1 MAVRT
6 PKGNRSTRAA
16 GSTMAPA
23 AVGTAS
29 GATSHGGGGAA
40 SGPGTSGGASA
51 EDADADDL
59 LEAAAELAG
68 DIGAAELTRRMAD
81 NIRALRKA
89 RGYSLDDMARRSGV
103 SRASLSQVETA
114 KTNPTIAILW
124 KIAAG
129 LEVPFSAL
137 LGEDNAER
145 VSVLRRPDQRVLKSA
160 DGHFESRPLT
170 PAGVLTGVEVYE
182 LRLAPHTVHASDAH
196 AAGTSE
202 SLTVL
207 VGTLRLRV
215 GDEVHDL
222 SAGDAACFIADV
234 GHSYEN
240 PGRTPTLVHN
250 VIVYAR

>member
-1 MAVRT
+1 MAART
-6 PKGNRSTRAA
+6 PKGNRPTRSAA
-16 GSTMAPA
+16 APSGAPA
-23 AVGTAS
+23 ASAGSSTAGS
-29 GATSHGGGGAA
+29 GAADE
-40 SGPGTSGGASA
+40 PGDGEEEA
-51 EDADADDL
+51 

-196 AAGTSE
+196 AAGTAE

-215 GDEVHDL
+215 GEEVHDL
-222 SAGDAACFIADV
+222 AAGDAACFIADV
-234 GHSYEN
+234 AHSYEN

>member
-1 MAVRT
+1 MAART
-6 PKGNRSTRAA
+6 PKGNRPARSTTSAPDA
-16 GSTMAPA
+16 GSPA
-23 AVGTAS
+23 EGAVRGT
-29 GATSHGGGGAA
+29 GRN
-40 SGPGTSGGASA
+40 
-51 EDADADDL
+51 DDL
-59 LEAAAELAG
+59 LEGATELAG

-81 NIRALRKA
+81 NIRALRKV

-145 VSVLRRPDQRVLKSA
+145 VSVLRRPDQRVLRSA

-196 AAGTSE
+196 ASGTSE

-234 GHSYEN
+234 AHSYEN
-240 PGRTPTLVHN
+240 PGRTPALVHN

>member
-1 MAVRT
+1 MAART
-6 PKGNRSTRAA
+6 PKGNRPASSTAPG
-16 GSTMAPA
+16 GSTA
-23 AVGTAS
+23 AST
-29 GATSHGGGGAA
+29 AA
-40 SGPGTSGGASA
+40 SGSPGPSSA
-51 EDADADDL
+51 AAPDDDMM
-59 LEAAAELAG
+59 EAAAELAG

-137 LGEDNAER
+137 LGEDIAER

-182 LRLAPHTVHASDAH
+182 LRLAPHTVHGSDAH

-215 GDEVHDL
+215 GEEVHDL

-234 GHSYEN
+234 AHSYEN
-240 PGRTPTLVHN
+240 PGRTATLVHN

>member
-1 MAVRT
+1 MAART
-6 PKGNRSTRAA
+6 PKGNRPARSGSSSASSVSSAA
-16 GSTMAPA
+16 GTA
-23 AVGTAS
+23 AAAGPT
-29 GATSHGGGGAA
+29 GGV
-40 SGPGTSGGASA
+40 SA
-51 EDADADDL
+51 EGSAGEPDDDDL
-59 LEAAAELAG
+59 MAAAELAG

-81 NIRALRKA
+81 NIRALRKS

-145 VSVLRRPDQRVLKSA
+145 VSVLRRPDQRVLRSA

-182 LRLAPHTVHASDAH
+182 LRLAPHTVHGSDAH

-215 GDEVHDL
+215 GEEVHDL

-234 GHSYEN
+234 AHSYEN
-240 PGRTPTLVHN
+240 PGRTATLVHN

>member
-1 MAVRT
+1 MAART
-6 PKGNRSTRAA
+6 SKGNRPARSGSSAA
-16 GSTMAPA
+16 GST
-23 AVGTAS
+23 AS
-29 GATSHGGGGAA
+29 GSTAAAPGAVSVGGAVA
-40 SGPGTSGGASA
+40 AGSSA
-51 EDADADDL
+51 EEPAEDDL
-59 LEAAAELAG
+59 MAAAELAG

-137 LGEDNAER
+137 LGEDNPER
-145 VSVLRRPDQRVLKSA
+145 VSVLRRPDQRVLRSA

-182 LRLAPHTVHASDAH
+182 LRLAPHTVHGSDAH

-215 GDEVHDL
+215 GEEVHDL
-222 SAGDAACFIADV
+222 AAGDAACFLADV
-234 GHSYEN
+234 AHSYEN
-240 PGRTPTLVHN
+240 PGRTATLVHN

>member
-1 MAVRT
+1 MAART
-6 PKGNRSTRAA
+6 PKGNRPARSTA
-16 GSTMAPA
+16 SVAPA
-23 AVGTAS
+23 AAS
-29 GATSHGGGGAA
+29 AQAGAA
-40 SGPGTSGGASA
+40 GVGSSSA
-51 EDADADDL
+51 DEATAADDL

-222 SAGDAACFIADV
+222 SAGDAACFVADV
-234 GHSYEN
+234 AHSYEN

>member
-1 MAVRT
+1 MAART
-6 PKGNRSTRAA
+6 PKGNRPARSTTSSADA
-16 GSTMAPA
+16 GSP
-23 AVGTAS
+23 S
-29 GATSHGGGGAA
+29 GSP
-40 SGPGTSGGASA
+40 SGIPSGSPSGSSA
-51 EDADADDL
+51 RSPADAPPGADL
-59 LEAAAELAG
+59 TEVAVELAG

-145 VSVLRRPDQRVLKSA
+145 VSVLRRPDQRVLRSA

-196 AAGTSE
+196 ASGTSE

-222 SAGDAACFIADV
+222 SAGDAACFVADLA
-234 GHSYEN
+234 HSYEN

>member
-1 MAVRT
+1 MAART
-6 PKGNRSTRAA
+6 PRGNRPARSTAAAAPAA
-16 GSTMAPA
+16 GSSGA
-23 AVGTAS
+23 AFGSGLGTAS
-29 GATSHGGGGAA
+29 AAGSGAGAG
-40 SGPGTSGGASA
+40 SEPG
-51 EDADADDL
+51 ADDL

-222 SAGDAACFIADV
+222 AAGDAACFVADV
-234 GHSYEN
+234 AHSYEN

>member
-1 MAVRT
+1 
-6 PKGNRSTRAA
+6 
-16 GSTMAPA
+16 
-23 AVGTAS
+23 
-29 GATSHGGGGAA
+29 
-40 SGPGTSGGASA
+40 
-51 EDADADDL
+51 
-59 LEAAAELAG
+59 
-68 DIGAAELTRRMAD
+68 
-81 NIRALRKA
+81 
-89 RGYSLDDMARRSGV
+89 MARRSGV

-196 AAGTSE
+196 APGTSE

-222 SAGDAACFIADV
+222 SAGDAACFVADV

-240 PGRTPTLVHN
+240 PGRTATLVHN

>member
-1 MAVRT
+1 MAART
-6 PKGNRSTRAA
+6 PRSNRTGKPSE
-16 GSTMAPA
+16 
-23 AVGTAS
+23 AS
-29 GATSHGGGGAA
+29 GTTPVEELVADDGADGEGA
-40 SGPGTSGGASA
+40 SGF
-51 EDADADDL
+51 EV
-59 LEAAAELAG
+59 AG

-81 NIRALRKA
+81 NIRALRKS

-137 LGEDNAER
+137 LGEDQAER

-182 LRLAPHTVHASDAH
+182 LRLAAHTVHASEPH
-196 AAGTSE
+196 APGTSE

-215 GDEVHDL
+215 GEEVHDL
-222 SAGDAACFIADV
+222 AAGDAACFIADV
-234 GHSYEN
+234 AHSYEN

>member
-1 MAVRT
+1 MATRT
-6 PKGNRSTRAA
+6 PRGKGPGKSSET
-16 GSTMAPA
+16 
-23 AVGTAS
+23 S
-29 GATSHGGGGAA
+29 GAT
-40 SGPGTSGGASA
+40 PVEDVSA
-51 EDADADDL
+51 EEDAAV
-59 LEAAAELAG
+59 EGEGPSGFEVAG

-137 LGEDNAER
+137 LGEDQAER

-182 LRLAPHTVHASDAH
+182 LRLAAHTVHGSEPH
-196 AAGTSE
+196 APGTSE

-222 SAGDAACFIADV
+222 AAGDAACFIADV
-234 GHSYEN
+234 AHSYEN

>member
-6 PKGNRSTRAA
+6 PKGNRPARSTAA
-16 GSTMAPA
+16 VAPA
-23 AVGTAS
+23 AGASSTSAGTSGPGA
-29 GATSHGGGGAA
+29 GATSA
-40 SGPGTSGGASA
+40 SSSEPTS
-51 EDADADDL
+51 DDL
-59 LEAAAELAG
+59 LEAAADLAG
-68 DIGAAELTRRMAD
+68 DIGAAELTRRLAD
-81 NIRALRKA
+81 NIRALRKT

-222 SAGDAACFIADV
+222 SAGDAACFVADV
-234 GHSYEN
+234 AHSYEN
-240 PGRTPTLVHN
+240 PGRTATLVHN

>member
-1 MAVRT
+1 MAART
-6 PKGNRSTRAA
+6 PKGNRPARSTAA
-16 GSTMAPA
+16 TAPA
-23 AVGTAS
+23 AGAAGNSSGLGTSSAS
-29 GATSHGGGGAA
+29 GSGGGPA
-40 SGPGTSGGASA
+40 STSEPG
-51 EDADADDL
+51 ADDL

-222 SAGDAACFIADV
+222 AAGDAACFVADV
-234 GHSYEN
+234 AHSYEN

>member
-6 PKGNRSTRAA
+6 PKGNRPARSGSSSSASDSTAAATAAAGGPTGGVSAA
-16 GSTMAPA
+16 GSNE
-23 AVGTAS
+23 
-29 GATSHGGGGAA
+29 HG
-40 SGPGTSGGASA
+40 
-51 EDADADDL
+51 DDDVM
-59 LEAAAELAG
+59 AAAELAG

-215 GDEVHDL
+215 GEEVHDL

-240 PGRTPTLVHN
+240 PGRTATLVHN

>member
-1 MAVRT
+1 MAART
-6 PKGNRSTRAA
+6 PKGNRPARSTTSSADA
-16 GSTMAPA
+16 GSDGGSSSGSPAELAP
-23 AVGTAS
+23 
-29 GATSHGGGGAA
+29 
-40 SGPGTSGGASA
+40 
-51 EDADADDL
+51 EADL
-59 LEAAAELAG
+59 MGVAAELAG

-145 VSVLRRPDQRVLKSA
+145 VSVLRRPDQRVLRSA

-222 SAGDAACFIADV
+222 SAGDAACFVADLA
-234 GHSYEN
+234 HSYEN

>member
-1 MAVRT
+1 MAART
-6 PKGNRSTRAA
+6 PKGNRPARS
-16 GSTMAPA
+16 GSSSATAE
-23 AVGTAS
+23 AS
-29 GATSHGGGGAA
+29 GASTGA
-40 SGPGTSGGASA
+40 SMGPTGGASA
-51 EDADADDL
+51 AGSEESGEDDL
-59 LEAAAELAG
+59 AAAAELAG

-137 LGEDNAER
+137 MGEDNAER
-145 VSVLRRPDQRVLKSA
+145 VSVLRRPDQRVLRSA

-182 LRLAPHTVHASDAH
+182 LRLAPHTVHGSDAH

-222 SAGDAACFIADV
+222 AAGDAACFIADV
-234 GHSYEN
+234 AHSYEN
-240 PGRTPTLVHN
+240 PGRTATLVHN

>member
-6 PKGNRSTRAA
+6 PKGNRPARSGSSSSASDSTAAATAAAGGPTGGVSAA
-16 GSTMAPA
+16 GSNE
-23 AVGTAS
+23 
-29 GATSHGGGGAA
+29 HG
-40 SGPGTSGGASA
+40 
-51 EDADADDL
+51 DDDVM
-59 LEAAAELAG
+59 AAAELAG

-81 NIRALRKA
+81 NIRALRKS

-215 GDEVHDL
+215 GEEVHDL
-222 SAGDAACFIADV
+222 SAGDAACFVADIA
-234 GHSYEN
+234 HSYEN
-240 PGRTPTLVHN
+240 PGRTATLVHN

>member
-1 MAVRT
+1 MPRSNRPGKSSETSGTT
-6 PKGNRSTRAA
+6 PVDEVGPHGPSGLSSPHGPSGLSSPDGAA
-16 GSTMAPA
+16 GPED
-23 AVGTAS
+23 GEAS
-29 GATSHGGGGAA
+29 G
-40 SGPGTSGGASA
+40 
-51 EDADADDL
+51 
-59 LEAAAELAG
+59 LEVAG

-137 LGEDNAER
+137 LGEEQTER
-145 VSVLRRPDQRVLKSA
+145 VSVLRRTDQRVLKSA

-182 LRLAPHTVHASDAH
+182 LRLAPHTVHASEPH
-196 AAGTSE
+196 APGTSE

-222 SAGDAACFIADV
+222 AAGDAACFVADLA
-234 GHSYEN
+234 HSYEN

>member
-1 MAVRT
+1 MAART
-6 PKGNRSTRAA
+6 PKGNRPARSTASATDAGSPAGAAA
-16 GSTMAPA
+16 G
-23 AVGTAS
+23 
-29 GATSHGGGGAA
+29 
-40 SGPGTSGGASA
+40 
-51 EDADADDL
+51 
-59 LEAAAELAG
+59 AAAGGSADVPSEADLMEVAADLAG

-145 VSVLRRPDQRVLKSA
+145 VSVLRRPDQRVLRSA

-222 SAGDAACFIADV
+222 SAGDAACFVADLA
-234 GHSYEN
+234 HSYEN

>member
-1 MAVRT
+1 MAART
-6 PKGNRSTRAA
+6 PKGNRPARSGSSSASSVSSAA
-16 GSTMAPA
+16 GTA
-23 AVGTAS
+23 AAAGPT
-29 GATSHGGGGAA
+29 GGV
-40 SGPGTSGGASA
+40 SA
-51 EDADADDL
+51 DGSAGEPDDDDL
-59 LEAAAELAG
+59 MAAAELAG

-81 NIRALRKA
+81 NIRALRKS

-145 VSVLRRPDQRVLKSA
+145 VSVLRRPDQRVLRSA

-182 LRLAPHTVHASDAH
+182 LRLAPHTVHGSDAH

-215 GDEVHDL
+215 GEEVHDL

-234 GHSYEN
+234 AHSYEN
-240 PGRTPTLVHN
+240 PGRTATLVHN